1 VYINKKSAFT
11 LIELIVV
18 VMMIWILMMATTM
31 YLWWSDEKRKA
42 IEAQWCAN
50 SIWWEINNF
59 LFYTLTSKNLKLS
72 ENVFIFPNYYIV
84 EFTWWN
90 GSFCSS
96 GDMCDKINLS
106 YSTWDSPSDIK
117 IYKTLSIS
125 DTCNQNNQ
133 LKFYWSWADEKYII
147 MNKWFSPK
155 NINDKNVFYVS
166 GNNSIALTWDVIVG
180 LCLNKDCDK
189 PKEIWKFVADA
200 RSQTIS
206 FRNCKFYDNDDQTKC
221 KTREGCQ
228 IYDSSDSTICQRY

>member
-1 VYINKKSAFT
+1 
-11 LIELIVV
+11 
-18 VMMIWILMMATTM
+18 
-31 YLWWSDEKRKA
+31 
-42 IEAQWCAN
+42 
-50 SIWWEINNF
+50 
-59 LFYTLTSKNLKLS
+59 
-72 ENVFIFPNYYIV
+72 
-84 EFTWWN
+84 
-90 GSFCSS
+90 
-96 GDMCDKINLS
+96 
-106 YSTWDSPSDIK
+106 
-117 IYKTLSIS
+117 
-125 DTCNQNNQ
+125 
-133 LKFYWSWADEKYII
+133 